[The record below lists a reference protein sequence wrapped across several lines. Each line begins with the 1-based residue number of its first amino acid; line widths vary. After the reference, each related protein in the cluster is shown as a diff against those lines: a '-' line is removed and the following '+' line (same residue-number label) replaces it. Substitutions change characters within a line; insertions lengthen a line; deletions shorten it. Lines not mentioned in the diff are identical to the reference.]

1 MIQQPLHATPENY
14 AVANGAYFK
23 FTFAGDMM
31 SYCTYKVFDYNTG
44 LPVTADFYKYSTST
58 YNGDDVET
66 TLINLPNG
74 KDCIWQV
81 ALAQH
86 TQGDTI
92 EPIYDMPVLSGTISE
107 ISGTSLTIEKD
118 ISSIYEWWSDGQ
130 NRIPC
135 YYEDDDG
142 ENNILA
148 YGMIIKIGS
157 ESRLITSYNPETGIL
172 QIENSFNQT
181 IISGTRYKIYS
192 NYVISPQYFF
202 KTRTKPIIDLTQTE
216 FVSYLQNALWCRANY
231 SQAENSLI
239 KYCNLELYWA
249 NNSDFNNIGTHK
261 SEKIAQSPK
270 IYSQN
275 AVYYFE
281 NIYRH
286 DTEHDYNDYYK
297 IVCNVV
303 TQDDYV
309 TSSEYVIERPI
320 SSGNGRC
327 TIKYEI
333 QKDSS
338 VYVFG
343 IASSIGESSG
353 RTLNRMVLRE
363 NMDTGETVCISGH
376 YDYTASTKGN
386 YKYTVLGF
394 ESSNT
399 TYGVI
404 GSYVPNAVME
414 KEVNINLSGY
424 YIMDLNYNQTYRGQE
439 YYTVSDVWHFVGDIN
454 DTTITQNRDTILHV
468 GAAQYPIASNTD
480 TNYMSGTLSAMI
492 GYVNCETKEYVD
504 NITLVNAWRKFITQ
518 DKIYLLKSQKGDVWV
533 VNIIDNPETTY
544 QENYYKIPTTFSFSW
559 AECCNINDI
568 EIRKE

>member
-44 LPVTADFYKYSTST
+44 LPVTTDFYKYSTST

-66 TLINLPNG
+66 TLIDLPNG

-86 TQGDTI
+86 TQGDII
-92 EPIYDMPVLSGTISE
+92 EPIYDMSVLSGTLSE
-107 ISGTSLTIEKD
+107 ISGTSLTVEKD

-135 YYEDDDG
+135 YYEGG

-181 IISGTRYKIYS
+181 VVSGTRYKIYS

-202 KTRTKPIIDLTQTE
+202 KTRTKPIIDLSQTE
-216 FVSYLQNALWCRANY
+216 FVSYLQNAIWCRANY

-239 KYCNLELYWA
+239 KYCYFELYWA
-249 NNSDFNNIGTHK
+249 NHSTFNIHIGK
-261 SEKIAQSPK
+261 VKKIAQSPK

-327 TIKYEI
+327 TINCEI
-333 QKDSS
+333 QNDSS
-338 VYVFG
+338 VYVVG
-343 IASSIGESSG
+343 MASSIGESSG
-353 RTLNRMVLRE
+353 RTLNRMILRE
-363 NMDTGETVCISGH
+363 NMDTGETVCINGY

-414 KEVNINLSGY
+414 KEVNINLGGY
-424 YIMDLNYNQTYRGQE
+424 YIMDLNHNQTYRGQE
-439 YYTVSDVWHFVGDIN
+439 YYTVGDVWHFVGDIN

-468 GAAQYPIASNTD
+468 GAAQYPITSNTD
-480 TNYMSGTLSAMI
+480 TNYMNGTLSAMI

-533 VNIIDNPETTY
+533 VNIVDNPETTY
-544 QENYYKIPTTFSFSW
+544 QENYYRIPTTFSFSW
-559 AECCNINDI
+559 AECCHINDI
-568 EIRKE
+568 DIYKE

>member
-58 YNGDDVET
+58 YNGDNVET
-66 TLINLPNG
+66 TLIDLPNG

-86 TQGDTI
+86 TQGDII
-92 EPIYDMPVLSGTISE
+92 EPIYDMPVLSGTLSE
-107 ISGTSLTIEKD
+107 ISGTSLTVEKD

-135 YYEDDDG
+135 YYEGGD
-142 ENNILA
+142 NNILA

-181 IISGTRYKIYS
+181 VVSGTRYKIYS

-202 KTRTKPIIDLTQTE
+202 KTRTKPIIDLSQTE
-216 FVSYLQNALWCRANY
+216 FVSYLQNAIWCRANY

-239 KYCNLELYWA
+239 KYCYFELYWS
-249 NNSDFNNIGTHK
+249 NNSNFNNIGTHK
-261 SEKIAQSPK
+261 FEKISQSPK

-297 IVCNVV
+297 IVCNAV

-327 TIKYEI
+327 TINCGV
-333 QKDSS
+333 QNDSS
-338 VYVFG
+338 VYVVG
-343 IASSIGESSG
+343 MASSIGEDSG
-353 RTLNRMVLRE
+353 RTLKRMILRE
-363 NMDTGETVCISGH
+363 NMDTGETVCISGY

-414 KEVNINLSGY
+414 KEININLGGY
-424 YIMDLNYNQTYRGQE
+424 YIMDLNPNQNYRGYE
-439 YYTVSDVWHFVGDIN
+439 YYTVGDVWHFVGDIN
-454 DTTITQNRDTILHV
+454 DTTITQNRDTVLHV
-468 GAAQYPIASNTD
+468 SAAQYPVTSNTD
-480 TNYMSGTLSAMI
+480 ANYMSGTLSAMI

-533 VNIIDNPETTY
+533 VNIVDNPETTY
-544 QENYYKIPTTFSFSW
+544 QENYYRIPTTFSFSW
-559 AECCNINDI
+559 AECCHINDI
-568 EIRKE
+568 DIYKE

>member
-1 MIQQPLHATPENY
+1 MIQQPLHVTPENY

-58 YNGDDVET
+58 YNGDNVET

-92 EPIYDMPVLSGTISE
+92 EPIYDMPVLSGTLSE

-135 YYEDDDG
+135 YYEDG

-181 IISGTRYKIYS
+181 VVSGTRYKIYS

-202 KTRTKPIIDLTQTE
+202 KTRTKPIIDLSQIE
-216 FVSYLQNALWCRANY
+216 FISYMNNAIWCRANY

-239 KYCNLELYWA
+239 KYCYFELYWA
-249 NNSDFNNIGTHK
+249 NNSDFNNINTHK

-286 DTEHDYNDYYK
+286 DTEHDYNDCYK
-297 IVCNVV
+297 IICNVV

-333 QKDSS
+333 QNDSS

-404 GSYVPNAVME
+404 GSYVPNAIIE
-414 KEVNINLSGY
+414 KEVRINLSGY

-439 YYTVSDVWHFVGDIN
+439 YYTVSDVWHFMGDIN

-468 GAAQYPIASNTD
+468 GAAQYPITSNTD
-480 TNYMSGTLSAMI
+480 TNYMSGSLSAMI

-533 VNIIDNPETTY
+533 VNIVDNPETTY